1 MANEVLV
8 RTPTSVGNR
17 RVWTWSAW
25 IKHNSISESGL
36 PGIFAVHSSTG
47 NQVNIGI
54 GTTGGGYYS
63 LTSTNSSEASNL
75 FIAEE
80 KQHKDYSSWINI
92 VVSVDTT
99 KEDAQNAVGIY
110 INGVKDNIRTD
121 TFPGN
126 SQNIPKN
133 HQSMMNFIAYHI
145 IGQGIYF
152 PFYTQMQMFDL
163 FIVDGQALTPDVFG
177 FYKSGKGYISS
188 GSSVA
193 TDFRPGQW
201 VPKSPRIIKAEI
213 NRRGGFG
220 VNGVY
225 IPMNDSN
232 NFGADFHGT
241 PNSIIKLQENLPQPK
256 CRIDGV
262 GDYTGALR
270 DDPFKQYLVL
280 AIPFVSGGLQ
290 SGLGD
295 YSAAIRGSGIPK
307 TVTSSNV
314 SISTVPSY
322 YGSASNFTSSS
333 SSYITT
339 PRNVS
344 DYNMGSGDYTVE
356 GWFYFKSINTGQYTR
371 FFSIGNGSLEGII
384 FELVI
389 STSVLS
395 FYSRDTGSNDN
406 RIDGPV
412 IVAGQWYHIAL
423 CRKSS
428 TISAYINGVC
438 VGTANISTRTINFDS
453 NTAVVIGAW
462 ENSVGSYTRFADA
475 YMQDIRV
482 YKGIAKYTGGFDVP
496 RPYTPVGIATWRAVP
511 DTTTNNFATL
521 NPLITRVASGT
532 AYPLTF
538 TDGNLTATANA
549 TADSGN
555 SCGIAVTS
563 GKWYSEY
570 RINTN
575 NTSGSYKF
583 SISVN
588 PADKHWGIGNGGDQT
603 GSIHFRPANAQLSS
617 VSGVTFSTIYT
628 LNYTIAIG
636 DIIGVS
642 LDMDNRQVSFYKNG
656 TLITQS
662 GGASAFPYSFSG
674 TNSTSPYGFGLDI
687 QGTGANQLTLNFG
700 QNPTFSGNTTAGTFT
715 DSNGK
720 GLFKY
725 QPPAGFLAL
734 CEDNLPKPTVEDPG
748 KHFKTVLWT
757 GNGSSRSIS
766 GVGFQPDLVW
776 IKSRTNGAYFHNLVD
791 SVRGPSRRLASN
803 IPNAEDDASGG
814 GATPILGSFDYDG
827 FSLPNGNVNVNE
839 NNGSYIAWCWKAGN
853 TTQTNTSGSITS
865 TVSVNQT
872 AGFSIVSWTGNGS
885 AATVG
890 HGLGKTPDF
899 MVIKARNDGTYF
911 WNSWHKGLSLSTNF
925 IQWNT
930 TNGQQTIS
938 VADIW
943 NNGTRNSSVFGVG
956 PHPATGGS
964 FNYIAYCWAEI
975 EGFSKFGS
983 YVGNGSANG
992 PFVYL
997 GFKPAWVMI
1006 KPDGANGWVII
1017 DNARKSI
1024 NPNGETIFANVS
1036 DAEYTDISNREV
1048 NFLSNGFKIR
1058 ATGSERNSSGVN
1070 YFFAAF
1076 AESPFQTANAK

>member
-1 MANEVLV
+1 MANEFLQ
-8 RTPTSVGNR
+8 RTPTSVGNQ
-17 RVWTWSAW
+17 RVWTWSGWVKRNIIGGQQNLWRIETGASNDSGFRFDAN
-25 IKHNSISESGL
+25 NSTQLDCLRFYLNG
-36 PGIFAVHSSTG
+36 G
-47 NQVNIGI
+47 
-54 GTTGGGYYS
+54 TGGDIVESAKRRDLGTWMNVMVIYDSTASTSSSRVQLYVNGIRVRNFSTESYPTLNYLASFNGQTSHKIGASTVYGEYS
-63 LTSTNSSEASNL
+63 QQQFTDIF
-75 FIAEE
+75 FI
-80 KQHKDYSSWINI
+80 
-92 VVSVDTT
+92 
-99 KEDAQNAVGIY
+99 
-110 INGVKDNIRTD
+110 
-121 TFPGN
+121 
-126 SQNIPKN
+126 
-133 HQSMMNFIAYHI
+133 
-145 IGQGIYF
+145 
-152 PFYTQMQMFDL
+152 
-163 FIVDGQALTPDVFG
+163 DGQALTPDVFG
-177 FYKSGKGYISS
+177 FNKPGKGYISA
-188 GSSVA
+188 GSTIS
-193 TDFRPGQW
+193 TDFRGGQW
-201 VPKSPRIIKAEI
+201 VPKTPRIIKAEI

-220 VNGVY
+220 VNGFY
-225 IPMNDSN
+225 LPMNDSN

-241 PNSIIKLQENLPQPK
+241 PNSIIKLQENLPQPR

-511 DTTTNNFATL
+511 DTTANNFCTL
-521 NPLITRVASGT
+521 NPLDKRSTGLS
-532 AYPLTF
+532 LSS
-538 TDGNLTATANA
+538 GNLYLSGGSLNEWSTIKANIGVS
-549 TADSGN
+549 T
-555 SCGIAVTS
+555 
-563 GKWYSEY
+563 GKWYWEISNIY
-570 RINTN
+570 RLGP
-575 NTSGSYKF
+575 GS
-583 SISVN
+583 
-588 PADKHWGIGNGGDQT
+588 
-603 GSIHFRPANAQLSS
+603 SS
-617 VSGVTFSTIYT
+617 FGAVEQSHRVE
-628 LNYTIAIG
+628 G
-636 DIIGVS
+636 DIYIGKSGFGVGYS
-642 LDMDNRQVSFYKNG
+642 YGDGALLTTTDVIGITLDMTNGILTWYKNG
-656 TLITQS
+656 VQVQTQNGITGSWMPAISHAQTN
-662 GGASAFPYSFSG
+662 PYCVV
-674 TNSTSPYGFGLDI
+674 
-687 QGTGANQLTLNFG
+687 NFG

-720 GLFKY
+720 GLFRY
-725 QPPAGFLAL
+725 QPPTGFLAL

-748 KHFKTVLWT
+748 KHFKTILYT
-757 GNGSSRSIS
+757 GNGLNGRSIS
-766 GVGFQPDLVW
+766 GVGFKPDLVW
-776 IKSRTNGAYFHNLVD
+776 AKQRDESRYHSIYD
-791 SVRGPSRRLASN
+791 SVRGSN
-803 IPNAEDDASGG
+803 LLLRSDNVAGDVDAAGTG
-814 GATPILGSFDYDG
+814 LNSFDSDG
-827 FSLPNGNVNVNE
+827 FSVGIDNGINKANQQYV
-839 NNGSYIAWCWKAGN
+839 AWCWKAGN

-885 AATVG
+885 TSTQTIG
-890 HGLGKTPDF
+890 HGLNRTPSF
-899 MVIKARNDGTYF
+899 TIVKARDNAVTDSSANDWWVYF
-911 WNSWHKGLSLSTNF
+911 GQTDNLRIRLNRIDSAF
-925 IQWNT
+925 ID
-930 TNGQQTIS
+930 G
-938 VADIW
+938 
-943 NNGTRNSSVFGVG
+943 NNGLRHATNSGRFTLASDSTIFRESNVR
-956 PHPATGGS
+956 
-964 FNYIAYCWAEI
+964 YIAYTWAEI

-983 YVGNGSANG
+983 YVGNGSSDG
-992 PFVYL
+992 PFVYC
-997 GFKPAWVMI
+997 GFKPAWILI
-1006 KPDGANGWVII
+1006 KQTNTTGDWNIWDSSRV
-1017 DNARKSI
+1017 ST
-1024 NPNGETIFANVS
+1024 NPNQLVLSPNVTNLELS
-1036 DAEYTDISNREV
+1036 WGGGID
-1048 NFLSNGFKIR
+1048 FLSNGFKLRSTEYNFSNINGG
-1058 ATGSERNSSGVN
+1058 T
-1070 YFFAAF
+1070 FIFAAF